1 MASTFRPLDDDET
14 DMEFAERVVFW
25 LRDLPASEQIPFLSG
40 ILGQVGDDAY
50 WRGYASGSDAGKPI
64 G

>member
-1 MASTFRPLDDDET
+1 MSTFRPLGDDEM

-40 ILGQVGDDAY
+40 VLGQVGDAAY
-50 WRGYASGSDAGKPI
+50 WCGRGDGLRSANRMGS
-64 G
+64 